1 MITASRETVARQT
14 FSAGAVL
21 EDARTGKQ
29 ISLAGYATSVGRCSH
44 NDIYIN
50 DFTVSRQHAIIY
62 YRNGSYFIQD
72 LESRNGTKV
81 DGIQLTDR
89 AVELTNGCRIIIGL
103 TQYIFSTSR
112 RAPRL
117 NACDTAELACPVSKE

>member
-1 MITASRETVARQT
+1 MITASRESLGRQT

-21 EDARTGKQ
+21 EDPRTGKQ

-44 NDIYIN
+44 NDIHIN

-62 YRNGSYFIQD
+62 YRNDAYFIQD

-81 DGIQLTDR
+81 DGIKVSER
-89 AVELTNGCRIIIGL
+89 AVELTNGCKIIIGL
-103 TQYIFSTSR
+103 TQYVFTTSR

-117 NACDTAELACPVSKE
+117 NACDTAEVSCPISA